1 MRMRKKILIGS
12 VVSVVILILLSF
24 TSVVGYNSIESDIQS
39 SPLFNI
45 RSSRAIDEENEE
57 FTYDYVGN
65 GNTIDLLIPNRDDK
79 TVLIQRFI
87 EIISK
92 MDDETFNEFVTL
104 IIHRIQQSNEF
115 KHFINNDEIFVL
127 NKLRSNQELIISND
141 FNTKGIYTNRF
152 DIIPNIYWLPF
163 LIPILILLFI
173 VHVIIE
179 IVLITNCFYGCG
191 DETILLIN

>member
-1 MRMRKKILIGS
+1 MRKKILIGS
-12 VVSVVILILLSF
+12 VVSVTMFILLSF
-24 TSVVGYNSIESDIQS
+24 TSVVGYRSVASDVKI
-39 SPLFNI
+39 SPLFTI
-45 RSSRAIDEENEE
+45 RTQR
-57 FTYDYVGN
+57 
-65 GNTIDLLIPNRDDK
+65 TIDKDTGKVSCEYLGMGDDINLLIPNRDDDLK
-79 TVLIQRFI
+79 LIQNLI
-87 EIISK
+87 ERIQS